1 MELKSISVQ
10 ELKQLRDNGDEHVL
24 IDVRE
29 QHEFDLVNLGGEL
42 IPMSAVPSQ
51 LDKFDREVDKVV
63 VHCRSGA
70 RSANLIFQLQ
80 QLRGYENLYNLDGG
94 ILAWSKEIDPSKP
107 TY

>member
-10 ELKQLRDNGDEHVL
+10 QLKEIQDNGDEYVL

-42 IPMSAVPSQ
+42 IPMSIVPGHI
-51 LDKFDREVDKVV
+51 DKFDREVDKVV

-70 RSANLIFQLQ
+70 RSANLIHQLQ
-80 QLRGYENLYNLDGG
+80 QLRGFENLYNLDGG

>member
-1 MELKSISVQ
+1 MELKSVSVQ
-10 ELKQLRDNGDEHVL
+10 QLKELMDNKGDYAL

-42 IPMSAVPSQ
+42 IPMSVVPGQ
-51 LDKFDREVDKVV
+51 LDKFDKDVDKVV

-70 RSANLIFQLQ
+70 RSANLIHQLQ

>member
-10 ELKQLRDNGDEHVL
+10 ELKKLQDNGDAHVL

-42 IPMSAVPSQ
+42 IPMSVVPSHIE
-51 LDKFDREVDKVV
+51 KFDREVDKVV
-63 VHCRSGA
+63 IHCRSGA
-70 RSANLIFQLQ
+70 RSANLINQLQ